1 MIILNA
7 FRDFADGL
15 TRGLSLYFSE
25 RNDHVE
31 RTVTLS
37 VKPARNR

>member
-15 TRGLSLYFSE
+15 TRGLGLFFSE
-25 RNDHVE
+25 RNDHLE
-31 RTVTLS
+31 RAIEPRLR
-37 VKPARNR
+37 KR

>member
-15 TRGLSLYFSE
+15 TRGFGLFFSE

-31 RTVTLS
+31 RSMMRQT
-37 VKPARNR
+37 RQR

>member
-15 TRGLSLYFSE
+15 TRGFGRFFSE

-31 RTVTLS
+31 RIMELKVRRS
-37 VKPARNR
+37 

>member
-15 TRGLSLYFSE
+15 TRGFGLFFSE
-25 RNDHVE
+25 RNDHLE
-31 RTVTLS
+31 RTVHLQ
-37 VKPARNR
+37 VPRR

>member
-15 TRGLSLYFSE
+15 SRGLGRFFSE
-25 RNDHVE
+25 RNDHLE
-31 RTVTLS
+31 RTLM
-37 VKPARNR
+37 RRDRQR

>member
-15 TRGLSLYFSE
+15 SRGLGLFFSE

-31 RTVTLS
+31 RTMMPRS
-37 VKPARNR
+37 NRR

>member
-15 TRGLSLYFSE
+15 TRGLGLFFSE
-25 RNDHVE
+25 RNDHLE
-31 RTVTLS
+31 GTMMR
-37 VKPARNR
+37 RENRR

>member
-15 TRGLSLYFSE
+15 TRGFGLFFSE
-25 RNDHVE
+25 RNDFVE
-31 RTVTLS
+31 RTMQRQV
-37 VKPARNR
+37 RRR

>member
-15 TRGLSLYFSE
+15 TRGLGLFFSE
-25 RNDHVE
+25 RNDHLE
-31 RTVTLS
+31 RTMIRQ
-37 VKPARNR
+37 ANRR